1 MFCKWCGMESM
12 TTDQCS
18 WCHHSLTTTA
28 VEESPSRVEAQ
39 TPEEVFAPAAF
50 AASEPEIYE
59 EQEESPLAAGLTAP
73 KDQPK
78 PNAAVPPPPIAP
90 LPATA
95 AQEIASRPAIGVRR
109 SGGAGGTGG
118 RSIPAVPPPRP
129 ASAGG
134 NRAGSHTPPPAM
146 PMSPRSSTPVPHPTA
161 ATASANT
168 ATLPPPAAP
177 AVRPPEVSASRTGRL
192 TVPAALMGGARA
204 AVPEMVAAP
213 AAQSAAPSA
222 RMGQPVV
229 EGEAGG
235 LADGFSAPSRA
246 PENANVPQLG
256 TFTPAKSKY
265 YSGQILDPVS
275 GTHYDADTGKPT
287 TATSAE
293 TTPGKKDTVVLNWD
307 TPETEVSMAA
317 VVGKFLGIFGVILL
331 VSAIFAAIVPSAMLA
346 PLLIANFA
354 GGLLLPVLGVVPW
367 QDEDSDD
374 AIPMFLL
381 LLMFGPVVALII
393 YGVITL
399 VRQTGNAAVVGVLAV
414 GALSN
419 IVIRFAAHGLHR
431 FSDLMPF
438 QSNSYSV
445 ALMFLS
451 WTGLLAVA
459 GWFFANVFHKF
470 DE

>member
-28 VEESPSRVEAQ
+28 AEETPSRAESETVEEPA
-39 TPEEVFAPAAF
+39 APAAF
-50 AASEPEIYE
+50 AEAELELHADH
-59 EQEESPLAAGLTAP
+59 EESPLAAGLVAP

-78 PNAAVPPPPIAP
+78 PNAPTPPPPIAP

-95 AQEIASRPAIGVRR
+95 AQETASRPAIGVRR
-109 SGGAGGTGG
+109 PGGART
-118 RSIPAVPPPRP
+118 IPAVPPPR
-129 ASAGG
+129 ASAAGG

-146 PMSPRSSTPVPHPTA
+146 PMPSRSSASVSRQTVPA
-161 ATASANT
+161 ASANT
-168 ATLPPPAAP
+168 ATAP
-177 AVRPPEVSASRTGRL
+177 TMTVRPPEVSGNKTGRL
-192 TVPAALMGGARA
+192 VVPSALLGGAKA
-204 AVPEMVAAP
+204 AIPETVSAP
-213 AAQSAAPSA
+213 ALHTASSA
-222 RMGQPVV
+222 RVGQPIV

-235 LADGFSAPSRA
+235 LADGFSAPSRTS
-246 PENANVPQLG
+246 ETANVPQLG

-265 YSGQILDPVS
+265 YSGQVLDPVS
-275 GTHYDADTGKPT
+275 GTHYDADTGKPI

-293 TTPGKKDTVVLNWD
+293 TTTAGKTDKVVLHWD
-307 TPETEVSMAA
+307 APEKEHSMAA
-317 VVGKFLGIFGVILL
+317 VVGKFLGIFGVILI
-331 VSAIFAAIVPSAMLA
+331 VGAIFAALAPAGMLA

-374 AIPMFLL
+374 AMLMFVLMLL
-381 LLMFGPVVALII
+381 FGPVVAFFI
-393 YGVITL
+393 YGVLTM

-414 GALSN
+414 AALSN
-419 IVIRFAAHGLHR
+419 VVIRFAAHDLHR

-438 QSNSYSV
+438 QSGSYSV
-445 ALMFLS
+445 SLMFLS
-451 WTGLLAVA
+451 WAGLLAMA